1 MATKYVTERKRGSK
15 DAAEHIPA
23 LRERWPAAF
32 PSAPDLVRPLAIG
45 NPGIIA
51 QAMGWTVP
59 YALGVLAVWKGSPT
73 YCEAVLSHGRINLDG
88 SPNGDEPDA
97 KAKEMAQKQLAKI
110 TARNAARVR
119 PQVTQPATGFAGRRG
134 DAGNRRAI
142 ACPRKGLT
150 HQAPRIAGR

>member
-1 MATKYVTERKRGSK
+1 MASKYVTERKRGSK
-15 DAAEHIPA
+15 DAAEQIPA

-45 NPGIIA
+45 SPGIIA

-73 YCEAVLSHGRINLDG
+73 YCEAVLRHGRINLDG

-110 TARNAARVR
+110 MARNAARAGPHATRTSTGLPGAPVTETAEQLRVR
-119 PQVTQPATGFAGRRG
+119 VRASLTK
-134 DAGNRRAI
+134 RRA
-142 ACPRKGLT
+142 
-150 HQAPRIAGR
+150 